1 MSYLKFDR
9 RLMANLDESTQREY
23 IRTNRKGAYCCSSIV
38 GCNTRK
44 YHGMLVLPVPEL
56 SANNHVLLSTLDLTI
71 VQHGV
76 PFNVGIHEYEGD
88 IFSPK
93 GHKYVRDY
101 NADIASSTTYR
112 VGGVVLRR
120 EFIFCHYVNRVLIRF
135 TLLEAHSQTTLRL
148 SPFLAFRDVKML
160 THRNDQ
166 IRGDYGQA
174 TSGLTWCLYP
184 GYPNLYMQLSKEHQ
198 FVSDPHWNEKIEYTK
213 ERERGYEYTEDLY
226 VPGYFEVDIE
236 VGESVYVS
244 AGIEEADPKELAHL
258 FEEEVT
264 MRTSKEDFRSCLLN
278 AALQF
283 YYRPDAT
290 HGYLLAGYPWFG
302 VRARDLLVALPGCS
316 IYAEAPERFYRIMDT
331 VIPEM
336 RAFMT
341 QEGISTTIRNINEGD
356 VGLWAIWVLQQYA
369 TWATKEDMVSRYGE
383 FLDELIHYYLK
394 NIHPTLRID
403 ETGLCVIFGD
413 GRPLSWMDAKID
425 GKAVVDREGYLVEL
439 NALWYNALG
448 FYQEVLPQRWTP
460 ELEAL
465 KKQVEESFCRIFVN
479 EHGYLFDYVHPH
491 RRWQDWSVRPN
502 MVFAT
507 SLPYSPLPKQVRRS
521 VLEIITRELRTPKGL
536 RSLSPK
542 SEGYQPQCHG
552 TQLQR
557 ERAYYNGSVWPWLL
571 GPYFE
576 ACLKLY
582 GRSAISFIEQT
593 LIGMEQELQEHGIGT
608 ISELFDGNPPFKGRG
623 AISFAMS
630 VGEILRS
637 LHLLQQAQSKYDT
650 EPQPLI
656 RYE

>member
-44 YHGMLVLPVPEL
+44 YHGLLVLPVPEL
-56 SANNHVLLSTLDLTI
+56 SANNHVLLSSLDLTI
-71 VQHGV
+71 IQHGV
-76 PFNVGIHEYEGD
+76 PFNVGIHEYEGGV
-88 IFSPK
+88 FSPK
-93 GHKYVRDY
+93 GHKYIRDY
-101 NADIASSTTYR
+101 SADVASSTIYR
-112 VGGVVLRR
+112 VGGVVLKR
-120 EFIFCHYVNRVLIRF
+120 EFIFCHYVNRALIRF

-160 THRNDQ
+160 THRNEQ
-166 IRGDYGQA
+166 LRGDYGKT

-184 GYPNLYMQLSKEHQ
+184 GYPTLFLQLSKEHN
-198 FVSDPHWNEKIEYTK
+198 FVPQPHWNEHIAYVK
-213 ERERGYEYTEDLY
+213 EKERGYEYTEDLY
-226 VPGYFEVDIE
+226 VPGYFDVEIS
-236 VGESVYVS
+236 VGESAYVS
-244 AGIEEADPKELAHL
+244 AGIEEADPEELGRL
-258 FEEEVT
+258 FEEELT
-264 MRTSKEDFRSCLLN
+264 MRTTKEDFRSCLLN

-336 RAFMT
+336 RAFMR
-341 QEGISTTIRNINEGD
+341 QEGVSTAIQGINEGD

-369 TWATKEDMVSRYGE
+369 SWAGTTDMVSRYGD
-383 FLDELIHYYLK
+383 FLGEVLQYYLK

-403 ETGLCVIFGD
+403 ETGLCAIFGD

-425 GKAVVDREGYLVEL
+425 GRAVIQREGYLVEV
-439 NALWYNALG
+439 NALWYNALC
-448 FYQEVLPQRWTP
+448 FYEEVLPKQWTP
-460 ELEAL
+460 ELEKL
-465 KKQVEESFCRIFVN
+465 KGQVERSFCTTFVN
-479 EHGYLFDYVHPH
+479 EHGYLFDYVHPYQSW
-491 RRWQDWSVRPN
+491 RDWSVRPN

-507 SLPYSPLPKQVRRS
+507 SLPYSPLPKQVQRS

-576 ACLKLY
+576 ACLKHY

-650 EPQPLI
+650 QPQPLI